1 MSDVFSCV
9 WMNGKRRRIFNTNNI
24 LLFFTLHFNFN
35 FFPKNKNKKHPSPS
49 HIILFLPI
57 RKCILF
63 AWAVCVSSSYEPI
76 NMNSLSS
83 FCPSCIVLAFG
94 AVVALV
100 LSRNAFLKANV
111 VELIHRA
118 KHALTNGDQYDRIKK
133 QTRQNP
139 WFGKENSVCIVTGS
153 NSGMVI
159 SNFKLFVK

>member
-1 MSDVFSCV
+1 MSDVFW
-9 WMNGKRRRIFNTNNI
+9 WMNGNRRRIFNTNNI
-24 LLFFTLHFNFN
+24 LLFFTLHSNN
-35 FFPKNKNKKHPSPS
+35 KKNKKQKTKQHLTSFVP
-49 HIILFLPI
+49 LV
-57 RKCILF
+57 C